1 MFHERFMRNQRSE
14 TSHVGSMEG
23 HRVVNRN
30 REEAHQNMYADYF
43 SSNPRFDA
51 NTFRRRFRMSRTL
64 FQRIIN
70 VVTAHNVYFQQC
82 TDVVSR
88 VGLSF
93 IQKVTAA
100 MRILAYGI
108 PADAVDEY
116 CKIAESTAIE
126 SFKKFCHSIV
136 EIFSEQYPRSPN
148 ANDIARLL
156 HIGKSCGFPGMLG
169 SLDCMHW
176 QWKNCPTAW
185 HGQYSGRS
193 GSPII
198 ILEAVADYDLWI
210 WYAYFGMPG
219 TNNDINVLESS
230 HLFSNLANSIAPP
243 MHYTIQRKKYH
254 MGYYLADGIYP
265 KWSTLV
271 QTIQDPQT
279 LKMKHFAKKQESCRK
294 DVERAFGV
302 LQSKFAIIRNPVR
315 FWKKNVLQD
324 VMRTCIILHNMII
337 EDERDLE
344 APINV
349 LIDKSTAN
357 VQMRPN
363 YKAQFNEFLERQRQ
377 IKDQKAHFELR
388 NALIEHLWEEH
399 SNSAN

>member
-1 MFHERFMRNQRSE
+1 MDYNLEDDLFSFDAMEKEDQMFHERFMRNQRIINELKGQSSNP
-14 TSHVGSMEG
+14 SHVGSVEG

-30 REEAHQNMYADYF
+30 REEAHQNMYDDYF

-64 FQRIIN
+64 FQRIIDA
-70 VVTAHNVYFQQC
+70 VTTHNVYFQQR
-82 TDVVSR
+82 TDAVGR
-88 VGLSF
+88 VGLSS

-108 PADAVDEY
+108 PADAADEY

-126 SFKKFCHSIV
+126 SFKKFCRSVV
-136 EIFSEQYPRSPN
+136 EIFSEKYLRSPN

-156 HIGKSCGFPGMLG
+156 HIGKSSGFPGMLG
-169 SLDCMHW
+169 T
-176 QWKNCPTAW
+176 N
-185 HGQYSGRS
+185 GI
-193 GSPII
+193 SPP
-198 ILEAVADYDLWI
+198 V
-210 WYAYFGMPG
+210 
-219 TNNDINVLESS
+219 
-230 HLFSNLANSIAPP
+230 
-243 MHYTIQRKKYH
+243 HYTIQHKEYH

-271 QTIQDPQT
+271 QTIRDPQT

-294 DVERAFGV
+294 DVECAFGV
-302 LQSKFAIIRNPVR
+302 LQSRFAIIRNPVR

-337 EDERDLE
+337 EDEHDLE
-344 APINV
+344 APIDI
-349 LIDKSTAN
+349 LIDESTSN

-363 YKAQFNEFLERQRQ
+363 YNTQFNEFLEHHRQ

-388 NALIEHLWEEH
+388 NALIEHLWKEH